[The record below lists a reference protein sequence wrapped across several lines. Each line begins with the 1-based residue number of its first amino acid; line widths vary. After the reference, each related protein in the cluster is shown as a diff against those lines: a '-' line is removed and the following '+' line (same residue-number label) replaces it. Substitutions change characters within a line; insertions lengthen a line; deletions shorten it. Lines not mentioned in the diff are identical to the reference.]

1 MEIAINSRVR
11 LAGGLITGTVIEIGC
26 DKCGVITNSKIDRLF
41 KVEPVR
47 WECEIS
53 ELREPIS
60 TTLTNLRDKLEVK
73 LIDFMADESGKS
85 TLKVIGGI
93 LAGSIITIIAAL
105 IFK

>member
-11 LAGGLITGTVIEIGC
+11 LASGLTTGTINELGC
-26 DKCGVITNSKIDRLF
+26 DQCIVQFDTKLFGWIYETNIYI
-41 KVEPVR
+41 V
-47 WECEIS
+47 EIS
-53 ELREPIS
+53 ELREPIL

-73 LIDFMADESGKS
+73 LIDFMSDESGKS

-93 LAGSIITIIAAL
+93 LAGSIITVIAAL

>member
-1 MEIAINSRVR
+1 MEIATNSRVR
-11 LAGGLITGTVIEIGC
+11 LASGLTTGTINELGC
-26 DKCGVITNSKIDRLF
+26 DQCIVQFDTKLFGWIYETNIYIVDK
-41 KVEPVR
+41 
-47 WECEIS
+47 S

-73 LIDFMADESGKS
+73 LIDFMSDESGKS

-93 LAGSIITIIAAL
+93 LAGSIITVITAL

>member
-1 MEIAINSRVR
+1 MEIATNSRVR
-11 LAGGLITGTVIEIGC
+11 LASGLTTGTINELGC
-26 DKCGVITNSKIDRLF
+26 DQCIVQFDTKLFGWIYETNIYIVDK
-41 KVEPVR
+41 
-47 WECEIS
+47 S

-73 LIDFMADESGKS
+73 LIDFMADESGRS

-93 LAGSIITIIAAL
+93 LAGSIITVITAL

>member
-1 MEIAINSRVR
+1 MEIATNSRIR
-11 LAGGLITGTVIEIGC
+11 LQHGLTTGSINELGC
-26 DKCGVITNSKIDRLF
+26 DQCIVQFDSKIFGWIYETNIYIVD
-41 KVEPVR
+41 K
-47 WECEIS
+47 S
-53 ELREPIS
+53 ELREPIL